1 MLVREPGGKLG
12 MSIRGGHRSKSGNP
26 LDPRDE
32 GIFISKV
39 CFFVISFWAV
49 CKEFILFAIMNATVE
64 CNLVVNKVNK

>member
-1 MLVREPGGKLG
+1 MNFTNNSSKNAVLFIACTCMTPTIHSFTFFSQEVVLTREPGGKLG

-39 CFFVISFWAV
+39 
-49 CKEFILFAIMNATVE
+49 
-64 CNLVVNKVNK
+64 